1 LHFNISDEKEENMY
15 AILIIYNIIFNVTFS
30 SQNKVLIL
38 CINNKVLIIKYVNY
52 NHKITIINTYIK
64 YLFIIKINSGI
75 EYKNLWFYK
84 LFKT

>member
-15 AILIIYNIIFNVTFS
+15 AILIIYNMIFNVTFS

-64 YLFIIKINSGI
+64 YLFIIKINSI